1 MGNNSDLI
9 TNYKNA
15 ISEFENFRHYI
26 YNKNFI
32 GTEYAGYLIN
42 LKDYENIVKNIYDDK
57 VNIND
62 SEINFKINQIEF
74 KTPQYL
80 INMIL
85 YGNKYIFINSDIWEI
100 ICDEDKKFE
109 SPIQYKVNSNDITFS
124 LDNQSLS
131 FKHNKNIIDK
141 NAFKNSKNFTNKSIY
156 ESNYE
161 KIIN

>member
-15 ISEFENFRHYI
+15 ISEFEKFRNII
-26 YNKNFI
+26 YNKSSI
-32 GTEYAGYLIN
+32 GSEYNGYLIN
-42 LKDYENIVKNIYDDK
+42 LKDYENILKNIYDDK

-85 YGNKYIFINSDIWEI
+85 YGNKYIFINVDLWELF
-100 ICDEDKKFE
+100 CDKDKKGE
-109 SPIQYKVNSNDITFS
+109 SPIIYKINKNDITFN
-124 LDNQSLS
+124 LDNIELP
-131 FKHNKNIIDK
+131 FRHNKNIIDK
-141 NAFKNSKNFTNKSIY
+141 NTLNYNYNY
-156 ESNYE
+156 VSNYNKINFE
-161 KIIN
+161 KCY